1 MSSLPQKFGIDFG
14 NHTIKVVEL
23 SGDLIENASLVSFG
37 SHSTPFG
44 VVSNENTEYI
54 DQLAQALKDAVK
66 DAGIKTKYAVAS
78 IPESAIFSRLIE
90 TPRVPEKD
98 LPDVV
103 YWEAKQ
109 YLPIPIDE
117 VQLDYLVIN
126 KEDDESSD
134 LKILIV
140 AAPKNLVNIYVTV
153 IKKAGF
159 EPVAL
164 ETEAVAISRAVSF
177 KTGMDNAF
185 IVDMGAQSTDIS
197 IMNNGRPVFS
207 QSISTGSDAL
217 TKAIAADFGFEY
229 VQAEEYKRNYGLD
242 KTQLEGKI
250 YNSLKPVMDLITS
263 EIQKALEFFRSKN
276 PVGVPSKIVIV
287 GDGAMLPGLV
297 VYFAESL
304 SMEILLGNPWEN
316 IQMNKN
322 QAQALAKGSP
332 GYAVAVGIALK
343 SE

>member
-1 MSSLPQKFGIDFG
+1 MATLPQKFGIDFG

-23 SGDLIENASLVSFG
+23 AGNLTEEASLVSFG

-44 VVSNENTEYI
+44 VVTNENSEYI
-54 DQLAQALKDAVK
+54 DQLAQALRDAVK
-66 DAGIKTKYAVAS
+66 DAGIKTKYAVSS
-78 IPESAIFSRLIE
+78 IPESAIFTRLID
-90 TPRVPEKD
+90 TPRVPDKE

-109 YLPIPIDE
+109 YLPVPIDE
-117 VQLDYLVIN
+117 VQLDYLIIN
-126 KEDDESSD
+126 EKEESND
-134 LKILIV
+134 LKILVV

-164 ETEAVAISRAVSF
+164 ETEAVAVARAVSY
-177 KTGMDNAF
+177 KSGLENAF
-185 IVDMGAQSTDIS
+185 IIDMGAQSTDIS
-197 IMNNGRPVFS
+197 IINNSRPAFS

-217 TKAIAADFGFEY
+217 TKSIAADFGFEY

-263 EIQKALEFFRSKN
+263 EVQKAAEFYRSKN
-276 PVGVPSKIVIV
+276 PVGFPSKVVII

-297 VYFAESL
+297 VYFAENL
-304 SMEILLGNPWEN
+304 SMEVLLGNPWEN
-316 IQMNKN
+316 IKMNKT
-322 QAQALAKGSP
+322 QAQALAKGAP
-332 GYAVAVGIALK
+332 GYSVAVGLALK